1 MLMRPILE
9 LYDILDSSFASGK
22 AINTYFEQF
31 DTSQVEIRTMSQQGH
46 ATDFVKIRIPGR
58 YGKTT
63 GGTAPTLG
71 ILGRLADLEPDRM
84 PLVLSL
90 TEMEHW
96 QYWQLRPNCLL

>member
-46 ATDFVKIRIPGR
+46 ATDFVKIQAVQRPLLEYWGVW
-58 YGKTT
+58 
-63 GGTAPTLG
+63 
-71 ILGRLADLEPDRM
+71 ADLEPDRM